1 MRARYDYIF
10 IDCPPIDAVADTSIV
25 SHYVDRSLFVV
36 RAGRLERA
44 MLADLEKLYKSGR
57 LNDLAVILNGTR
69 CAGTTYAYRYGYSYG
84 YGTGKMKK

>member
-1 MRARYDYIF
+1 
-10 IDCPPIDAVADTSIV
+10 
-25 SHYVDRSLFVV
+25 
-36 RAGRLERA
+36 

-84 YGTGKMKK
+84 YGTGKMKKQGANG